1 MTLCDKHFLIKGAIE
16 WFAMFQTNFDT
27 PGICRCSLCIWVEST
42 QLNFIV
48 SSEKKSKYEI
58 EFNCGGRRLD
68 KKDKK
73 RTTNGLLDYA
83 LDFEFG

>member
-1 MTLCDKHFLIKGAIE
+1 
-16 WFAMFQTNFDT
+16 MFQSNFDT

-58 EFNCGGRRLD
+58 EFNCGGQRLD
-68 KKDKK
+68 KKAKKGQQMDYRIMHWISSLDEKAKK
-73 RTTNGLLDYA
+73 RKEDENQ
-83 LDFEFG
+83 